1 MNIIGTG
8 LSGLVGS
15 RMVDLLSHEFTFD
28 NLSLETGFDI
38 TNRTAVETHIS
49 NSNAPWIFHFAAI
62 TDVDGCEKEKSLG
75 VKSSAWAVNVVATE
89 NIANI
94 CKKTGKHLLYISTD
108 FVFDGTKEP
117 YVEEDTP
124 NPISF
129 YGQTK
134 YEGEKRVADIG
145 DLGLIVR
152 LSFPYRQDAW
162 KKTDFV
168 HRIIE
173 KFQSGD
179 PITVPGGQRIV
190 PTYIDDIAKGLR
202 SLVTTNVSGV
212 YDLVGS
218 QALTNK
224 EIAVKIATRFSFDEQ
239 KIHEVPFEAY
249 YKGRAPR
256 PFHAVL
262 SNDKITKLGISMSSF
277 DEGLEEVQSIKSK
290 V

>member
-15 RMVDLLSHEFTFD
+15 RVVDLLSPEFTFD

-38 TNRTAVETHIS
+38 TNRTAVETYIS
-49 NSNAPWIFHFAAI
+49 NSNAPWVFHFAAI

-75 VKSSAWAVNVVATE
+75 VKSIAWEVNVLATE
-89 NIANI
+89 HIARV
-94 CKKTGKHLLYISTD
+94 CKQTGKRLLYISTD

-124 NPISF
+124 NPVSF

-134 YEGEKRVADIG
+134 YEGEKRVVDIG
-145 DLGLIVR
+145 NLGLIVR
-152 LSFPYRQDAW
+152 LSFPYRKETW
-162 KKTDFV
+162 KKADFV

-173 KFQSGD
+173 KFTSGGD
-179 PITVPGGQRIV
+179 ITVPSGQRIV
-190 PTYIDDIAKGLR
+190 PTYIDDIAWGLKKL
-202 SLVTTNVSGV
+202 SMDNAYGV
-212 YDLVGS
+212 YHLVGS
-218 QALTNK
+218 QALTNM
-224 EIAVKIATRFSFDEQ
+224 EIAVKIARRFSFDEQ
-239 KIHEVPFEAY
+239 KIHEVPFEIY
-249 YKGRAPR
+249 YADRAPR

-262 SNDKITKLGISMSSF
+262 GNDKITKRGIHMLRF